1 MSKKL
6 VQDLYRDLVL
16 IRYLSVD
23 FEPNI
28 SLCTTLNNGSN
39 GHKADDQRLPF
50 FNGDVHLFADI
61 GAAQEKASGKDA
73 RMIECKESEGFAR
86 KK

>member
-1 MSKKL
+1 LL
-6 VQDLYRDLVL
+6 VK
-16 IRYLSVD
+16 IYLSID

-39 GHKADDQRLPF
+39 GHKADDQRLAF
-50 FNGDVHLFADI
+50 FNGDVHLFAYI
-61 GAAQEKASGKDA
+61 GAAQEKASGKDTGT
-73 RMIECKESEGFAR
+73 IECKECGNFSR

>member
-1 MSKKL
+1 MK
-6 VQDLYRDLVL
+6 
-16 IRYLSVD
+16 RYLSVD

-39 GHKADDQRLPF
+39 CHEADDQRLPF

-61 GAAQEKASGKDA
+61 WAAQEIAGGKDT
-73 RMIECKESEGFAR
+73 RMIECKECGSYEN
-86 KK
+86 K